1 VRDQRRGSDTTVA
14 TVQNHRRHVALAALV
29 AVVLTLG
36 AVSCGDDSSSDD
48 SSADTN
54 TLATSDDTG
63 DDTEESG
70 DDTEEATDGDD
81 AELTAED
88 ICSMLTGDAV
98 TDATGLEIT
107 EVEASES
114 STPQCAYN
122 FSSENGPD
130 SNLTVAATRYTSSDA
145 PLEDAFASVVD
156 VNLSVAGGTDVEQT
170 DVDAGDEAVILSG
183 TGLDLGILRVG
194 NVLATLIVPKDT
206 LTPDQNEALMV
217 AIGNAFS

>member
-63 DDTEESG
+63 DDTEEAD

-88 ICSMLTGDAV
+88 ICSMLTGDARRFRLV
-98 TDATGLEIT
+98 AQLAVGF
-107 EVEASES
+107 VNVHHRAGARGEAAVRI
-114 STPQCAYN
+114 Q
-122 FSSENGPD
+122 
-130 SNLTVAATRYTSSDA
+130 R
-145 PLEDAFASVVD
+145 DAF
-156 VNLSVAGGTDVEQT
+156 
-170 DVDAGDEAVILSG
+170 
-183 TGLDLGILRVG
+183 GIQKL
-194 NVLATLIVPKDT
+194 
-206 LTPDQNEALMV
+206 
-217 AIGNAFS
+217 